1 MEIAKYLTLLAAVIT
16 LSGCRQARELAYSY
30 SIEDYWKLA
39 EANPEH
45 IPVMFPAATRRQAN
59 QSTFREEYWEAYRD
73 WSGSEK
79 EGAVGIPIG
88 SEGFGIWAPS
98 FPIERARWSSRRKNK
113 EGFTPVRANVRFHDY
128 RLPMLR
134 SWTDAF
140 SDSLLIPCW
149 VHDVKVSF
157 LFDTWAIGFSFGP
170 HRGFI
175 TREDLEASLTKSEIE
190 LLKTV
195 IGEEA
200 LTNGWNN
207 SEVHFI
213 AFPHSVLVPRAKN
226 D

>member
-1 MEIAKYLTLLAAVIT
+1 MEIAKYLILLAAVIT
-16 LSGCRQARELAYSY
+16 LSGCRQARELACCY

-45 IPVMFPAATRRQAN
+45 IPVMFPAATQRQVN
-59 QSTFREEYWEAYRD
+59 QSTFREEYLEAYRD

-98 FPIERARWSSRRKNK
+98 FPIERARWSSRKKTK
-113 EGFTPVRANVRFHDY
+113 EGFTPVRANVRFHD
-128 RLPMLR
+128 

-157 LFDTWAIGFSFGP
+157 LFDTWEIGFSFGP

-175 TREDLEASLTKSEIE
+175 TGEDLEASLTKSEIE

-195 IGEEA
+195 IDEEA
-200 LTNGWNN
+200 LTNGWDN
-207 SEVHFI
+207 SNVHFI
-213 AFPHSVLVPRAKN
+213 AFPQSILVPRAKN